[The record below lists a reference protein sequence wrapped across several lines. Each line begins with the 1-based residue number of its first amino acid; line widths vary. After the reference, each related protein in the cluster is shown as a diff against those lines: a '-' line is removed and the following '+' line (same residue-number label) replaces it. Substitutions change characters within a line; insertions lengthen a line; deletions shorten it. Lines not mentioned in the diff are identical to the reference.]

1 VLPKIQ
7 RIVASSIR
15 DRRRL
20 FIRYNGQAHG
30 RIIEPHVL
38 YRTPDGIL
46 ALVAYQVRGYHSS
59 ARRGTFWRP
68 FQLNRID
75 SISETAETFS
85 PRVRQ
90 GYETVVALMRGETV
104 AKLAIRPEEYG
115 PIHRGAPRGETS
127 RTDLPRPAHT
137 DDTGNT
143 NQGSLRAS

>member
-1 VLPKIQ
+1 MLSKIQ
-7 RIVASSIR
+7 RIVASSIH

-30 RIIEPHVL
+30 RVIEPHVL

-59 ARRGTFWRP
+59 YRRGTFWRP

-75 SISETAETFS
+75 HISASDETFS

-90 GYETVVALMRGETV
+90 GYETIVALTRGET
-104 AKLAIRPEEYG
+104 LARLVISPEEYG
-115 PIHRGAPRGETS
+115 PAHRGASRGETS
-127 RTDLPRPAHT
+127 RTGAPRPAHHREPGIA
-137 DDTGNT
+137 DR
-143 NQGSLRAS
+143 SLLRAT